1 MQSLRNVHTTLNLK
15 YTPVWINKFQ
25 DLVTTTEI
33 HSHSVYGCEMKVC
46 IYSRVSTGQQDTTNQ
61 SVVLSEWAKQRG
73 FEVVKV
79 YEEEESAWKSGH
91 QRVLASLIADT
102 RQRRFQAVLV
112 WALDRLSR
120 EGALAILSLV
130 NKLSSCGVKV
140 LSYQE
145 SWTEAPGE
153 LAELLYALTGW
164 VARMESQRRSERAK
178 AGLARVKAQG
188 KRLGRPPGSKDR
200 RKRRRRQRFTA
211 L

>member
-1 MQSLRNVHTTLNLK
+1 MR
-15 YTPVWINKFQ
+15 
-25 DLVTTTEI
+25 
-33 HSHSVYGCEMKVC
+33 VC
-46 IYSRVSTGQQDTTNQ
+46 IYSRVSTGEQDTNNQ
-61 SVVLSEWAKQRG
+61 SVVLAHWADQRG

-91 QRVLASLIADT
+91 QRVLTNLIADA
-102 RQRRFQAVLV
+102 RRRKFQAVLV

-130 NKLSSCGVKV
+130 NSLSVCGVKV

-164 VARMESQRRSERAK
+164 VARMESQRRSERTK

-200 RKRRRRQRFTA
+200 KKRRRRQGFTA

>member
-1 MQSLRNVHTTLNLK
+1 MDLGLPQ
-15 YTPVWINKFQ
+15 PVQ

-33 HSHSVYGCEMKVC
+33 YSHSVYGCEMKVC

-164 VARMESQRRSERAK
+164 VARMESQRRSERTR

-200 RKRRRRQRFTA
+200 RKRRRRQRYY
-211 L
+211 LL

>member
-1 MQSLRNVHTTLNLK
+1 M
-15 YTPVWINKFQ
+15 
-25 DLVTTTEI
+25 TET
-33 HSHSVYGCEMKVC
+33 
-46 IYSRVSTGQQDTTNQ
+46 SR
-61 SVVLSEWAKQRG
+61 
-73 FEVVKV
+73 
-79 YEEEESAWKSGH
+79 

-130 NKLSSCGVKV
+130 NKLSSSRVKV

-164 VARMESQRRSERAK
+164 VARMESQRRSERTK

-188 KRLGRPPGSKDR
+188 KCLGRPLGSKDR
-200 RKRRRRQRFTA
+200 RKRRRRQRYSA

>member
-1 MQSLRNVHTTLNLK
+1 
-15 YTPVWINKFQ
+15 
-25 DLVTTTEI
+25 
-33 HSHSVYGCEMKVC
+33 MKVC
-46 IYSRVSTGQQDTTNQ
+46 IYSRVSTGQQDTRNQ
-61 SVVLSEWAKQRG
+61 SVALSEWAKQRG

-153 LAELLYALTGW
+153 LAED
-164 VARMESQRRSERAK
+164 RSTWRA
-178 AGLARVKAQG
+178 GRVTLCLN
-188 KRLGRPPGSKDR
+188 RLGSPDGEPTKKRKDQSRFGSS
-200 RKRRRRQRFTA
+200 
-211 L
+211 

>member
-1 MQSLRNVHTTLNLK
+1 MR
-15 YTPVWINKFQ
+15 
-25 DLVTTTEI
+25 
-33 HSHSVYGCEMKVC
+33 VC
-46 IYSRVSTGQQDTTNQ
+46 IYSRVSTGQQDTPYQ

-91 QRVLASLIADT
+91 QRVLASLITDT

-120 EGALAILSLV
+120 EGALVILSLV
-130 NKLSSCGVKV
+130 NKLSSYGVKV

-153 LAELLYALTGW
+153 LAELLYALT
-164 VARMESQRRSERAK
+164 VCI
-178 AGLARVKAQG
+178 L
-188 KRLGRPPGSKDR
+188 
-200 RKRRRRQRFTA
+200 
-211 L
+211 